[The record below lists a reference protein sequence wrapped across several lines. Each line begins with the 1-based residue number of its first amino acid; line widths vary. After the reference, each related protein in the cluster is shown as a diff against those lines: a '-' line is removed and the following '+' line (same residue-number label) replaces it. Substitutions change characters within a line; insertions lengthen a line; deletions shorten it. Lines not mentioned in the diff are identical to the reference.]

1 MLHYGRGNRATNNTM
16 YIGTREENAIISY
29 SLHIKE
35 FNGSRTH
42 FTTKSCEPCNWL
54 GPRFHWHQP
63 EPSAADRRS

>member
-35 FNGSRTH
+35 LNGSRT
-42 FTTKSCEPCNWL
+42 
-54 GPRFHWHQP
+54 FHHEIVW
-63 EPSAADRRS
+63 AV